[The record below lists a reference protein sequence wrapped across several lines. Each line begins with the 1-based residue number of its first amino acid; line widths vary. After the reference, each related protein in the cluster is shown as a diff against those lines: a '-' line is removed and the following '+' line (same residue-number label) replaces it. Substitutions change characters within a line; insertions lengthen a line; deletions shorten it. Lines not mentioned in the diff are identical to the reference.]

1 MPTRC
6 YAKVYWK
13 YKYVVSLLGTSAL
26 YVPCLSN
33 LKGEVELDWIVE
45 TLNGKHEAVS
55 FSFPICDTSYVYN
68 LT

>member
-33 LKGEVELDWIVE
+33 LKGEMELDRIVE

-55 FSFPICDTSYVYN
+55 FRLLYVIPV
-68 LT
+68 LCTGTT